1 MNRKDRRK
9 KGTDKYNLRR
19 DIEKIDNLTEGKM
32 PKSFTENDKETCQS
46 VERYLGNQGR
56 IDKVIKVK
64 ETGKLIILATRY
76 D

>member
-19 DIEKIDNLTEGKM
+19 DIEKIDNLTEGRM

-76 D
+76 N